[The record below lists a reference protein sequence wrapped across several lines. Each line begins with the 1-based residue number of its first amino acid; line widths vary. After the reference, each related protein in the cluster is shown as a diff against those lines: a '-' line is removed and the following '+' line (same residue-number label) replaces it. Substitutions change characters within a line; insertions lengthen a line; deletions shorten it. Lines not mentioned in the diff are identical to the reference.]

1 MKNTGQNRL
10 PSVRGHVV
18 NLTLNLIIIAI
29 LYIVL
34 AALTA
39 TVIRA
44 GFSRFN
50 EDWKKLPL
58 VYRISDVTAELSV
71 LVVSS
76 FWVTYFVHFLVPVLP
91 VDQKLEHFI
100 EMYGGR
106 MVFVYAVFL
115 FVHDLDVKLH
125 SIYTG
130 LIDDGDDRPS
140 QAVRKT
146 S

>member
-10 PSVRGHVV
+10 PSVKGHVV
-18 NLTLNLIIIAI
+18 NLTLNLIIIAV
-29 LYIVL
+29 LYVLL
-34 AALTA
+34 AAVTA
-39 TVIRA
+39 TVIRT
-44 GFSRFN
+44 GFGRFN
-50 EDWKKLPL
+50 KAWTELPL
-58 VYRISDVTAELSV
+58 AYRIADVTAELSV

-76 FWVTYFVHFLVPVLP
+76 FWVTYFVHFMVPVLP

-125 SIYTG
+125 SIYAS

-140 QAVRKT
+140 
-146 S
+146 

>member
-1 MKNTGQNRL
+1 M
-10 PSVRGHVV
+10 